1 MKLNLKSLLKNEKL
15 LYVLGFLGTFQ
26 LMGFLMLNQTE
37 SAIILLLVGFLTT
50 FFTKNMIIVFF
61 VAMLV
66 ANIASTDLYKNQSMR
81 LYEGMST
88 KVKSKSN
95 EVKSKSNEVKSNEE
109 ITEGLTDSNIDCS
122 ACRGEPVCLDACKK
136 SKVGFQNRL
145 APAKFNKDEDDDDED
160 GDAKPNIDYASTVES
175 AYDNLDK
182 ILDSDALKAM
192 SQDSQRLI
200 EKQQK
205 LMSNMKN
212 IQPMM
217 SDITKFLKG
226 FDVDKMSDM
235 FSKFSASDESK
246 PEELN

>member
-81 LYEGMST
+81 LYEGMAT
-88 KVKSKSN
+88 K
-95 EVKSKSNEVKSNEE
+95 EPTTEETTTEE
-109 ITEGLTDSNIDCS
+109 ITEGLAVKPSKKKTDCS
-122 ACRGEPVCLDACKK
+122 ACRGDDPVCLAACKK
-136 SKVGFQNRL
+136 SKTGFQNRL

>member
-1 MKLNLKSLLKNEKL
+1 
-15 LYVLGFLGTFQ
+15 
-26 LMGFLMLNQTE
+26 
-37 SAIILLLVGFLTT
+37 
-50 FFTKNMIIVFF
+50 F

-66 ANIASTDLYKNQSMR
+66 ANIASTDLYKKQSMR
-81 LYEGMST
+81 LYEGFVEGMD
-88 KVKSKSN
+88 KKAK
-95 EVKSKSNEVKSNEE
+95 EDDEKDEE
-109 ITEGLTDSNIDCS
+109 DEEDDKKDKKAKKNKEDKEDKKEDCEKK
-122 ACRGEPVCLDACKK
+122 CKGDEKCIKTCGGKK
-136 SKVGFQNRL
+136 SGFQNRL
-145 APAKFNKDEDDDDED
+145 VPSKFNKDDEDDEED
-160 GDAKPNIDYASTVES
+160 GEVKPNLDYASTVES

-192 SQDSQRLI
+192 SKDSQRLI
-200 EKQQK
+200 DKQQK

-217 SDITKFLKG
+217 QDITKFLKG

>member
-37 SAIILLLVGFLTT
+37 SAIILLLVCFLTT

-205 LMSNMKN
+205 LMSNNKV
-212 IQPMM
+212 
-217 SDITKFLKG
+217 FKG
-226 FDVDKMSDM
+226 I
-235 FSKFSASDESK
+235 
-246 PEELN
+246 

>member
-88 KVKSKSN
+88 K
-95 EVKSKSNEVKSNEE
+95 VKSKSNEVKSNEE